1 MHGFGSKEAKKVL
14 LKTRLLE
21 PVLWIREFWSD
32 PDLGFKMRSDPYPVF
47 EIRSDP
53 DPVFEIRSNPDPGK
67 TRPDPQ
73 PCLGQNSM
81 TVDYSAT
88 PKKIHTLHLPQD

>member
-32 PDLGFKMRSDPYPVF
+32 PDLGFKIRSDPYPVF
-47 EIRSDP
+47 EIRSNP
-53 DPVFEIRSNPDPGK
+53 DPVFDILGK

-73 PCLGQNSM
+73 PCLGHNNL
-81 TVDYSAT
+81 TGHDSAT